1 MEQENPLIS
10 IICAVR
16 NDERFI
22 RETLDSVVLQSYKN
36 WELVVMDGAST
47 DKTVEI
53 LNEYAV
59 KHKNITVVS
68 EPDKGQWHALDKAL
82 ALTRGEY
89 LFQLCGQDGYL
100 DNDWFKRCVET
111 FEKHPDVS
119 LVWGIPFNMSEDGKL
134 LGPHYAY
141 AKFLRDKRYGGQT
154 RPISTIVSKAGI
166 HDASTALRLL
176 RLVRKLTPHR
186 VWVVLRSFWKQDIPQ
201 KEKWFYYWLKTCH
214 SFPEQNMCMRK
225 DVYVRNTTRFPKETM
240 TNSALFDFTFNFNS
254 KGYLAYGLPLAGN
267 FSRMHVGRQDLR
279 KFDTELTESYNK
291 KVADFRNKLKD
302 QKTVKFL
309 DHNDKVVLESD
320 QKI

>member
-1 MEQENPLIS
+1 MERENPLIS

-22 RETLDSVVLQSYKN
+22 RETLDSVVSQSYKN

-100 DNDWFKRCVET
+100 DNDWFKLCVET
-111 FEKHPDVS
+111 LEKHPDVS

-141 AKFLRDKRYGGQT
+141 AKFLRDKRYGAQT
-154 RPISTIVSKAGI
+154 RPISTIVSKVGW
-166 HDASTALRLL
+166 HDPSTVIRLL
-176 RLVRKLTPHR
+176 RLFRKLTPHR
-186 VWVVLRSFWKQDIPQ
+186 VMMVLRSFRKQDIPQ
-201 KEKWFYYWLKTCH
+201 KERWFYYWLKTGH
-214 SFPEQNMCMRK
+214 SFPEQNMCVRK

-240 TNSALFDFTFNFNS
+240 TNSALLDFTFNFNS

-267 FSRMHVGRQDLR
+267 FSRMHVEGQDLR
-279 KFDTELTESYNK
+279 KFDTKLTENYNG
-291 KVADFRNKLKD
+291 KVADFKKQLKG
-302 QKTVKFL
+302 QRTMKFV
-309 DHNDKVVLESD
+309 DCNDKVVLET
-320 QKI
+320 KI

>member
-1 MEQENPLIS
+1 MKQENPLIS

-16 NDERFI
+16 NDERVI
-22 RETLDSVVLQSYKN
+22 RETLDSVVSQSYKN

-100 DNDWFKRCVET
+100 DNDWFKLCVET
-111 FEKHPDVS
+111 LEKHPDVS

-141 AKFLRDKRYGGQT
+141 AKFLRDKRYGAQT
-154 RPISTIVSKAGI
+154 RPISTIVSKVGW
-166 HDASTALRLL
+166 HDPSTVIRLL
-176 RLVRKLTPHR
+176 RLFRKLTPHR
-186 VWVVLRSFWKQDIPQ
+186 AAIVLRSFWKQDIPQ
-201 KEKWFYYWLKTCH
+201 KERWFYYWLKTGH
-214 SFPEQNMCMRK
+214 SFPEQNMCVRK
-225 DVYVRNTTRFPKETM
+225 DVYIRNTTRFPKETM
-240 TNSALFDFTFNFNS
+240 TNSALLDFTFNFNS

-267 FSRMHVGRQDLR
+267 FSRMHVEGQDLR
-279 KFDTELTESYNK
+279 EFDTKLTENYNG
-291 KVADFRNKLKD
+291 KVADFKKQLKG
-302 QKTVKFL
+302 QRTMKFV
-309 DHNDKVVLESD
+309 DCNDKVVLET
-320 QKI
+320 KI